1 MDISEILF
9 MLIVGVGMGFSL
21 MGMSTAILFSPI
33 LVSIYGSKLGNGI
46 MFVPF
51 LIADLYVSY
60 LYRNNYDK
68 KIVLKLIPFSVI
80 GMVIASIFTNSIS
93 EDIFRKIIATII
105 IFSSILFFL
114 KKYEHKLTKL
124 SWLFGVF
131 GGASSYLAN
140 VSGPIFNVYLLS
152 YKQKEEDFIGTRA
165 VFFTVIN
172 IIKLFM
178 YIFIFKNINT
188 FTITRGSVAI
198 PTIFLGVFLAKK
210 LLKIMNQKIFNTVV
224 VLLGLIVAIK
234 MLL

>member
-1 MDISEILF
+1 MDIWEILF
-9 MLIVGVGMGFSL
+9 MLIVGIGMGFSL

-33 LVSIYGSKLGNGI
+33 IVSIYGSKLGNGI

-51 LIADLYVSY
+51 LVADLYVSY
-60 LYRNNYDK
+60 LYRKSYDK
-68 KIVLKLIPFSVI
+68 KIVLKLIPFSVL
-80 GMVIASIFTNSIS
+80 GMIIASIFANSIS

-105 IFSSILFFL
+105 IFASIIFFL
-114 KKYEHKLTKL
+114 KKYENKLTKL
-124 SWLFGVF
+124 SWIFGIF

-140 VSGPIFNVYLLS
+140 VSGPIFNIYLLS
-152 YKQKEEDFIGTRA
+152 YKQDKDNFIGTRA
-165 VFFTVIN
+165 IFFTAIN

-188 FTITRGSVAI
+188 FTISRGAIAI

-210 LLKIMNQKIFNTVV
+210 LLKIMSQQKFNTTII
-224 VLLGLIVAIK
+224 LLGLIVALK